1 MIEFAKKIKKIQE
14 KARVALKK
22 VQKKIKRQ
30 ADKRRK
36 EAEVWKKNNKVI
48 YIIEK
53 IIFSNTVKLRLCH
66 ILNSKTYLRHIQLQY
81 NIKSLWLFGLICVQN
96 SVGSL
101 ILYNRLNSI
110 KFLWIFGFIWVKI
123 HIYLYLFPLSK
134 YFLSTLQN
142 YSDFI
147 WSFLLSNLNSYLVFH
162 YWNIH
167 SEILSQIRYSLVVIL
182 ELNGV
187 SEVQYKDVMM
197 VDDGKYQ

>member
-53 IIFSNTVKLRLCH
+53 IIFSNTVKLRLCY

-101 ILYNRLNSI
+101 ILYNGLNFI

-123 HIYLYLFPLSK
+123 HIYLYLFPLPK
-134 YFLSTLQN
+134 YFL
-142 YSDFI
+142 
-147 WSFLLSNLNSYLVFH
+147 
-162 YWNIH
+162 
-167 SEILSQIRYSLVVIL
+167 
-182 ELNGV
+182 
-187 SEVQYKDVMM
+187 
-197 VDDGKYQ
+197 